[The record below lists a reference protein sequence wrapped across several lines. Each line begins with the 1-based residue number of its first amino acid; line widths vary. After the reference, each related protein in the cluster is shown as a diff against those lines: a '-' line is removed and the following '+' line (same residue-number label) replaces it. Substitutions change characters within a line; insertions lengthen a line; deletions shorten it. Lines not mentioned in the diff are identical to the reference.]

1 MIATAGAL
9 LRVARWARPG
19 RRRLWLSML
28 MGVLAAAAGIGLL
41 TTSGYL
47 ISAAALGPPILTLTV
62 AIVGVRAFAVGR
74 SASRYVERLLSHDV
88 ALRVLATTRR
98 RFYER
103 LVPLVPGGIPR
114 MRAGDLLS
122 RAIGDVDAL
131 QHLYVR
137 ALGPPVV
144 AVAVCAMSAGVA
156 WAMLPAAGMVLAFV
170 LGVSALVLPLWAGAA
185 GRRTGRHQAPARGLL
200 AAEVLEAVRFAPEL
214 TAYGLEGERIARVA
228 SADRRLALTSRSD
241 AAIGAASAGVLS
253 ALAGS
258 AAAAILVVGAPAV
271 ADGRLD
277 GVLLAALA
285 LLAIASVDALAP
297 LPAAAQHLVATAT
310 AARRLEEITGRPP
323 PVRDPEHPSP
333 VGRHPAVALEGARL
347 RYDDG
352 PWVLDGVDLRLDPGA
367 RIAIVGASGAG
378 KSTIADV
385 LVRFRD
391 LDGGR
396 ATIDGVNVRDL
407 GQDDVRHAVRLCE
420 QDAHLF
426 AASIRDNV
434 RIGDPAA
441 GEAHVMRALERAGL
455 GDWVAAI
462 PEGLD
467 TQVGEA
473 GAQLSGGQRS
483 RIALARALLSEAP
496 VLILDEPTAHLD
508 AESTRA
514 FVDDLMSAAEG
525 GSVVVITHSPVGLER
540 FDEVLL
546 LEAGRVV
553 ARGRHE
559 QLLDDGRYRAL
570 LQIGRR

>member
-1 MIATAGAL
+1 MSAAGAL
-9 LRVARWARPG
+9 WRVSRSAAPD
-19 RRRLWLSML
+19 RRRLWLSL
-28 MGVLAAAAGIGLL
+28 AMGIVAAGAGIGLL

-98 RFYER
+98 RFYEK

-122 RAIGDVDAL
+122 RAVADVDAL

-137 ALGPPVV
+137 ALGPPAV
-144 AVAVCAMSAGVA
+144 AVAVCAAAAGVA
-156 WAMLPAAGMVLAFV
+156 WAILPAAGIVLAAV
-170 LGVSALVLPLWAGAA
+170 LGVSGLALPLWAAAA
-185 GRRTGRHQAPARGLL
+185 GRRAGRRQASAR
-200 AAEVLEAVRFAPEL
+200 AALTTEVLDAVRFAPEL
-214 TAYGLEGERIARVA
+214 TAYGLEGPRIARVMR
-228 SADRRLALTSRSD
+228 ADSRLANTSRSD
-241 AAIGAASAGVLS
+241 ALIGATSAGLLAS
-253 ALAGS
+253 LAGL
-258 AAAAILVVGAPAV
+258 AAAAVLAVGAPAV

-285 LLAIASVDALAP
+285 LLAIAAVDALAP

-310 AARRLEEITGRPP
+310 AARRLEEVTGLAP
-323 PVRDPEHPSP
+323 PVADPERPQP
-333 VGRHPAVALEGARL
+333 LGPHPALALEGARL
-347 RYDDG
+347 RYGAG
-352 PWVLDGVDLRLDPGA
+352 PWVLDGVELRLDAGA
-367 RIAIVGASGAG
+367 RIAVVGPSGAG

-391 LDGGR
+391 LDEGR
-396 ATIDGVNVRDL
+396 ATIDGVDL
-407 GQDDVRHAVRLCE
+407 RRVGGDDVRRVVRLCE

-426 AASIRDNV
+426 ATSIRDNV

-441 GEAHVMRALERAGL
+441 GEARVLEALARAGL
-455 GDWVAAI
+455 GDWVASL
-462 PEGLD
+462 PDGLD
-467 TQVGEA
+467 TPVGEA

-483 RIALARALLSEAP
+483 RIALARALLSDAP
-496 VLILDEPTAHLD
+496 VLILDEPAAHLD
-508 AESTRA
+508 ARSTRA
-514 FVDDLMSAAEG
+514 FVDDLMSAAR
-525 GSVVVITHSPVGLER
+525 GSSVMLITHSPVGLER

-546 LEAGRVV
+546 LEAGRIV

-559 QLLDDGRYRAL
+559 ELLANARYRAL
-570 LQIGRR
+570 LQLGAT